1 MYYETLTKVR
11 KEQGLSL
18 YDLARMSGVPYSVLY
33 YLEKRGTDIRIST
46 ALKIASALNVTLD
59 EIFKDR

>member
-1 MYYETLTKVR
+1 MYYKTLTQMR
-11 KEQGLSL
+11 KERGLSL